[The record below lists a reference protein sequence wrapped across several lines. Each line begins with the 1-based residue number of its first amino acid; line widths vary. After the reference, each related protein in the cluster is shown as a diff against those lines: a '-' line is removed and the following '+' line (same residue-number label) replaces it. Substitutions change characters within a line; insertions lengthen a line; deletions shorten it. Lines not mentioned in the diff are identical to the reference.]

1 MIFMEEKGQTLL
13 LIKPDGVKRGLIG
26 EIIRRIEEKGLKIT
40 DLKIMSVDE
49 RTAGRLYAEHVH
61 KQFFSS
67 LVDYIMS
74 GPVVA
79 MVLEGKNVVSVVRS
93 MVGATDPSKAMKGT
107 IRGDF
112 ASSLTQ
118 NTVHASDSLESA
130 KREISIFFDKSE
142 VIE

>member
-1 MIFMEEKGQTLL
+1 MEEIGRTLL

-26 EIIRRIEEKGLKIT
+26 EIIQRIEQKGLKIIE
-40 DLKIMSVDE
+40 LKIMSVDE
-49 RTAGRLYAEHVH
+49 RTAGRLYAEHVR
-61 KQFFSS
+61 KQFFNS

-79 MVLEGKNVVSVVRS
+79 MVLEGKNVISIVRG

-112 ASSLTQ
+112 ASSVTQ

-130 KREISIFFDKSE
+130 KREISIFFDNSE
-142 VIE
+142 SIE

>member
-1 MIFMEEKGQTLL
+1 MIFMEEKGRTLL

-26 EIIRRIEEKGLKIT
+26 KIVQRIEEKGLKIIE
-40 DLKIMSVDE
+40 LKIMSVDE
-49 RTAGRLYAEHVH
+49 RTAGRLYAEHAY

-79 MVLEGKNVVSVVRS
+79 MVLEGKNVVSVVRD

-112 ASSLTQ
+112 SSSVTQ

-130 KREISIFFDKSE
+130 KREISIFFDESE
-142 VIE
+142 VIK

>member
-1 MIFMEEKGQTLL
+1 MEEVGRTLM

-26 EIIRRIEEKGLKIT
+26 KIIQRIEQKGLKIIEI
-40 DLKIMSVDE
+40 KVMSVDE

-67 LVDYIMS
+67 LVEYIMS

-79 MVLEGKNVVSVVRS
+79 MVLEGKNVISVVRD
-93 MVGATDPSKAMKGT
+93 MVGATDPSKAIKGT

-118 NTVHASDSLESA
+118 NTVHASDSLQSA
-130 KREISIFFDKSE
+130 KREISIFFDESKF
-142 VIE
+142 IE

>member
-1 MIFMEEKGQTLL
+1 MEEKGRTLL

-26 EIIRRIEEKGLKIT
+26 KIVQRIEQKGLKIIE
-40 DLKIMSVDE
+40 LKIMSVDE

-79 MVLEGKNVVSVVRS
+79 MVIEGKNVVSVIRS

-130 KREISIFFDKSE
+130 EREISIFFDEYKF
-142 VIE
+142 IR

>member
-1 MIFMEEKGQTLL
+1 MEKIERTLL

-26 EIIRRIEEKGLKIT
+26 EIIRRIEQKGLKIT
-40 DLKIMSVDE
+40 ALKMVSVDE
-49 RTAGRLYAEHVH
+49 QTARRLYAEHVH

-74 GPVVA
+74 GPIVA
-79 MVLEGKNVVSVVRS
+79 TVLEGKNVISVVRT
-93 MVGATDPSKAMKGT
+93 MVGATDPSKASKGT

-130 KREISIFFDKSE
+130 KREISIFFDDAE
-142 VIE
+142 FIE

>member
-1 MIFMEEKGQTLL
+1 MEEIWRTLL

-26 EIIRRIEEKGLKIT
+26 EIIQRIEQKGLKIIE
-40 DLKIMSVDE
+40 LKIMSVDE
-49 RTAGRLYAEHVH
+49 QTAGRLYAEHAH

-79 MVLEGKNVVSVVRS
+79 MVLEGKNVVSVVRG

-130 KREISIFFDKSE
+130 KREISIFFDESE
-142 VIE
+142 FIE

>member
-1 MIFMEEKGQTLL
+1 MIFMEEKGRTLL

-26 EIIRRIEEKGLKIT
+26 KIVQRIEQKGLKIIE
-40 DLKIMSVDE
+40 LKIVSVDE

-130 KREISIFFDKSE
+130 KREISIFFDESKF
-142 VIE
+142 IE

>member
-1 MIFMEEKGQTLL
+1 MEGIGRTLL

-26 EIIRRIEEKGLKIT
+26 EIIRRIEQKGLKIIE
-40 DLKIMSVDE
+40 LKITSVDE
-49 RTAGRLYAEHVH
+49 RTAGRLYAEHAH

-79 MVLEGKNVVSVVRS
+79 MVLEGKNIVSVVRD

-130 KREISIFFDKSE
+130 KREIGIFFDKSE
-142 VIE
+142 SIE

>member
-1 MIFMEEKGQTLL
+1 MEEIGRTLL

-26 EIIRRIEEKGLKIT
+26 EIIQRIEQKGLKIIE
-40 DLKIMSVDE
+40 LKIMSVDE
-49 RTAGRLYAEHVH
+49 RTAGRLYAEHAR
-61 KQFFSS
+61 KQFFNS

-79 MVLEGKNVVSVVRS
+79 MVLEGKNVISIVRG

-112 ASSLTQ
+112 ASSVTQ

-130 KREISIFFDKSE
+130 KREISIFFDNSE
-142 VIE
+142 SIE

>member
-1 MIFMEEKGQTLL
+1 MDMEEIERTLL

-26 EIIRRIEEKGLKIT
+26 EIIRRIEQKGLKIT
-40 DLKIMSVDE
+40 ALKMVSVDE
-49 RTAGRLYAEHVH
+49 QTARRLYAEHVH

-74 GPVVA
+74 GPIVA
-79 MVLEGKNVVSVVRS
+79 TVLEGKNVVSVVRT
-93 MVGATDPSKAMKGT
+93 MIGATDPSKAGKGT

-112 ASSLTQ
+112 ASSVTQ

-130 KREISIFFDKSE
+130 KREISIFFDDAE
-142 VIE
+142 FIE

>member
-1 MIFMEEKGQTLL
+1 MSFMEEIGRTLL

-26 EIIRRIEEKGLKIT
+26 EIIQRIEQKGLKIIE
-40 DLKIMSVDE
+40 LKIMSVDE
-49 RTAGRLYAEHVH
+49 RTAGRLYAEHAR
-61 KQFFSS
+61 KQFFKS

-79 MVLEGKNVVSVVRS
+79 MVLEGKNVISIVRG

-112 ASSLTQ
+112 ASSVTQ

-130 KREISIFFDKSE
+130 KREISIFFDNSE
-142 VIE
+142 SIE